1 MNRHRCSG
9 FTASHVTFRTVCVT
23 VGAVVASLCGA
34 ALFVSASTSIDQLGA
49 DIDGEAERDRFGD
62 SVSLSSDGTI
72 IAIGAEQNDGTAKN
86 AGHVRVY
93 EWNGSAWQQKGAD
106 IDGEALEDYLGSS
119 VSLSSDGTIL
129 AIGADGNDGTTTNAG
144 HVRVYEWNGSAWQQK
159 GADIDGEGL
168 RDRSGSSVSLSS
180 DGTIL
185 AIGAQGNA
193 SNTGHVRVYEWNS
206 GTSSWD
212 QKGADIDGEALYD
225 VSGASVS
232 LSSDGTILAIG
243 ARGNDENGS
252 NAGHVRVYEWN
263 GSAWTQKGADIDG
276 EAAGDRSGHSVS
288 LSSDGT
294 ILAIG
299 ADSNDGN
306 GTFAGHVRVY
316 EWNSG
321 TSSWDQKGADIDGE
335 AADDQSGYSVSL
347 SSDGTILAI
356 GATGNDGNGNDAGH
370 VRVYEWN
377 SGTSSWDQ
385 KGADIDGE
393 AAGDKSGRSVSL
405 SSDGTKLAVG
415 APFNEANGIDSGHVR
430 VYSITTSS
438 PTTST
443 TTTTTISTPSASG
456 PRVPGQVPPW
466 PVAILNV
473 DGTVT
478 VSWQAPFDDGNGPI
492 TGYRVTSS
500 PTGGSCS
507 TTGLTCVIAGL
518 DPNVDYLFEVFASNS
533 DGEGPGRLT
542 QQSIRIVPQTPATT
556 EPTAPQLLPVTPAT
570 PQPLPETGTDD
581 DLVMWSMLLAA
592 FGTLITLATRRRT
605 TSPERPT

>member
-106 IDGEALEDYLGSS
+106 IDGEALADSLGSS

-276 EAAGDRSGHSVS
+276 EAAGDRSGH
-288 LSSDGT
+288 
-294 ILAIG
+294 
-299 ADSNDGN
+299 
-306 GTFAGHVRVY
+306 
-316 EWNSG
+316 
-321 TSSWDQKGADIDGE
+321 
-335 AADDQSGYSVSL
+335 SVSL

-556 EPTAPQLLPVTPAT
+556 EPAAPQLLPVTPAA

-592 FGTLITLATRRRT
+592 FGTLLTLATRRRAP
-605 TSPERPT
+605 SPEGPT